1 MSKMGTKKLWP
12 AAAAQVHPAAMTP
25 FWVGV
30 HSKRPWSAARRVIT
44 LWDKTWIEF
53 LLLIKYNKPWINNKH
68 SEIRFSNS
76 KYKLPRYSQ
85 LHIMMVESY
94 QQTWHLEKKVYNY
107 SKGQFSRFRL
117 YYDFFTSTY
126 LTNFKIFSL
135 ATDFWKRKISWP
147 WYVWVFS
154 KVHWDTKWMN
164 DYIRGGTQWGLT
176 LNHSNLTFKL
186 QN

>member
-76 KYKLPRYSQ
+76 KYKLPRNSQ

-135 ATDFWKRKISWP
+135 ATDFWKKNQLTMICLGVFKSTLGHKMNEWLYQR
-147 WYVWVFS
+147 WYP
-154 KVHWDTKWMN
+154 M
-164 DYIRGGTQWGLT
+164 GTNIESL
-176 LNHSNLTFKL
+176 
-186 QN
+186 

>member
-1 MSKMGTKKLWP
+1 MSKMGTKKLWV

-107 SKGQFSRFRL
+107 QPARVSFHDSAMISSL
-117 YYDFFTSTY
+117 LPNS
-126 LTNFKIFSL
+126 LWKIFQL
-135 ATDFWKRKISWP
+135 ATEFWKKSADH
-147 WYVWVFS
+147 WVFS
-154 KVHWDTKWMN
+154 AVHWKKWMN
-164 DYIRGGTQWGLT
+164 DLKGGTQRTKIDL
-176 LNHSNLTFKL
+176 L
-186 QN
+186 